1 MSGRGGETTHFSG
14 KVRNHLEAKD
24 MTKVKIELDEEV
36 ASYLL
41 KQFGVDSKK
50 DLDKG
55 LQQKIEEAVNE
66 LLKSWINAQ
75 HTKKEHQNLKQ

>member
-1 MSGRGGETTHFSG
+1 
-14 KVRNHLEAKD
+14 

-36 ASYLL
+36 ASYFL
-41 KQFGVDSKK
+41 KQFGVNSKK
-50 DLDKG
+50 DLEGSKG
-55 LQQKIEEAVNE
+55 LQQKIEEAVNG